1 MSKNQ
6 SSTGH
11 RYEAAAKQFD
21 TAYKQYLVDSSDA
34 LNRYRDL
41 YSQYVG
47 DEALQKQLDKSTE
60 YASKQADMNAMR
72 AADIAGVTSNRT
84 ARTAGLSKAQAALL
98 GEQAASDTAG
108 KQYQS
113 AYDSARQ
120 QALQASQA
128 NNTLG
133 MQGAGTEYSTRM
145 SAATAPMT
153 ALGGKMSSASNE
165 DQNAYN
171 RAWGNIGGVGSMMSG
186 LLTSDKRLKDY
197 RLLKVNYG
205 GKK

>member
-11 RYEAAAKQFD
+11 RYEQASKQFD
-21 TAYKQYLVDSSDA
+21 KAYQQYLVDSDDA
-34 LNRYRDL
+34 LKRYRDL
-41 YSQYVG
+41 YSQYTG
-47 DEALQKQLDKSTE
+47 DKALQKQMEGSTD
-60 YASKQADMNAMR
+60 YASKQADMNSMR
-72 AADIAGVTSNRT
+72 AANMAGASSNRT

-120 QALQASQA
+120 QYQNAAQQ

-133 MQGAGTEYSTRM
+133 MQGAGAEYSTRM

-153 ALGGKMSSASNE
+153 ALGNKMSAASIE

-171 RAWGNIGGVGSMMSG
+171 RAWGNAGGAGAIVSDI
-186 LLTSDKRLKDY
+186 LSDKRLKDY

>member
-11 RYEAAAKQFD
+11 RYKEASKQFD
-21 TAYKQYLVDSSDA
+21 KAYQQYLVDSNDA
-34 LNRYRDL
+34 LTRYRDL
-41 YSQYVG
+41 YSQYTG
-47 DEALQKQLDKSTE
+47 DKALQKQLDTSTD
-60 YASKQADMNAMR
+60 YASKQADMNSMR
-72 AADIAGVTSNRT
+72 AANMAGASSNRT

-113 AYDSARQ
+113 AYDTARQ
-120 QALQASQA
+120 QALNASQQ
-128 NNTLG
+128 NNALG

-153 ALGGKMSSASNE
+153 ALGGKMSSASAE

-171 RAWGNIGGVGSMMSG
+171 RAWGNVGGIGSLASG
-186 LLTSDKRLKDY
+186 LLSDKRLKDY

>member
-11 RYEAAAKQFD
+11 RYKEASKQFD
-21 TAYKQYLVDSSDA
+21 KAYQQYLVDSNDA
-34 LNRYRDL
+34 LTRYRYL
-41 YSQYVG
+41 YSKYTG
-47 DEALQKQLDKSTE
+47 DKALQKQLDTSTD
-60 YASKQADMNAMR
+60 YASKQADMNSMR
-72 AADIAGVTSNRT
+72 AANMAGNRT

-113 AYDSARQ
+113 SYDTARQ
-120 QALQASQA
+120 QALNASQQ
-128 NNTLG
+128 NNALG

-153 ALGGKMSSASNE
+153 ALGGKMSSASAE

-171 RAWGNIGGVGSMMSG
+171 RAWGNVGGIGSLTSG
-186 LLTSDKRLKDY
+186 LLSDKRLKDY